1 MQNEIR
7 IWQRSPTL
15 RLLLALIAGIV
26 LQWHIQLPLHLLLYL
41 FVAALLLVLTYHFV
55 AVRLRFQLAALNG
68 LFMHLLVAL
77 AGGLLV
83 WGKDVR
89 HDAKWFGRY
98 YHGTEALIVR
108 LEEPLVE
115 KANSYKALATV
126 LSVSTHDN
134 LQPATGTI
142 LIYFKKDSS
151 PYHLRYGSIISLAKP
166 LQPVQNA
173 GNPGGFDYQRYS
185 LFQGITHQAYLSA
198 DDFYTTGLEEKNS
211 FKQFIFNCRSWV
223 LSVLQRYIV
232 GEKEI
237 GLAEALL
244 IGYKD
249 DLDKNLVQSYTNT
262 GVVHVIA
269 ISGLH
274 LGLIYWLLL
283 LLTKP
288 LKRRR
293 QSWWLRL
300 LIILTG
306 LWLFSILAGAQP
318 SVIRSAL
325 MFSVIA
331 TGEAINK
338 KASIINTLALSA
350 FVLLCINPY
359 WLWDVGFQ
367 LSYAAVLSI
376 ILFFQPVY
384 NWLYFPNKAVDF
396 IWKLNAVTIAAQV
409 LTLPISIYH
418 FHQFPLLF
426 LLTNLVAVPLSSAIL
441 LGEIGLCLLSLVPPA
456 AKLVG
461 LVLSKLIF
469 WMNSYVEQLDGVS
482 FALWNGLSINL
493 LQLFLLTSFA
503 LAFSYWWMERKKA
516 LLQASVVC
524 LLFFFSL
531 RSFSFIQRQQQQKLI
546 VYNVPKHKAI
556 DLISGRSCSFIGDR
570 ELMLD
575 DFYRNFH
582 IQPSRI
588 LHRIDSLNF
597 SHRLLHHFSAGGKR
611 LLLIDNAAQ
620 VPPLPESFDV
630 VVLSKNPRVYL
641 NKLAQQIRI
650 RQLVID
656 GSVPQWKAR
665 LWKKD
670 CAVLNIPCHDVTEKG
685 AFVMNL

>member
-1 MQNEIR
+1 MQNGIR
-7 IWQRSPTL
+7 IWQRSPTV
-15 RLLLALIAGIV
+15 RLLLALVAGIV
-26 LQWHIQLPLHLLLYL
+26 LQWKLQLAFSLLLGFSL
-41 FVAALLLVLTYHFV
+41 SCFLLLIFYHFV
-55 AVRLRFQLAALNG
+55 AVRLRFQLVAVGGMLV
-68 LFMHLLVAL
+68 HLLVA
-77 AGGLLV
+77 ATGGLLA
-83 WGKDVR
+83 WNKDIR
-89 HDAKWFGRY
+89 HDAKWFGQY
-98 YHGTEALIVR
+98 YQGKEPIIVK

-115 KANSYKALATV
+115 KTASYKALATV
-126 LSVSTHDN
+126 LSVHTDN
-134 LQPATGTI
+134 GLQPTKGTI
-142 LIYFKKDSS
+142 ILYFKKDSNR
-151 PYHLRYGSIISLAKP
+151 HNLNYGSIIVLAKP
-166 LQPVQNA
+166 LQPIQNA
-173 GNPGGFDYQRYS
+173 GNPGGFNYQRYS
-185 LFQGITHQAYLSA
+185 LFQGITHQAYLTPS
-198 DDFYTTGLEEKNS
+198 DFYATGLQNKDG
-211 FKQFIFNCRSWV
+211 FKQFIFDCRSWV
-223 LSVLQRYIV
+223 LSVLQAYIA
-232 GEKEI
+232 GNREK

-288 LKRRR
+288 LKRKK

-325 MFSVIA
+325 MFTVIA
-331 TGEAINK
+331 FGEAANK

-350 FVLLCINPY
+350 FVLLCFNPY

-376 ILFFQPVY
+376 ILFFQPIY

-396 IWKLNAVTIAAQV
+396 IWKLNAVTIAAQI
-409 LTLPISIYH
+409 LTLPVSIYH

-426 LLTNLVAVPLSSAIL
+426 LLTNLVAVPLSSIIL
-441 LGEIGLCLLSLVPPA
+441 LGEIGLCVLSVLPPV
-456 AKLVG
+456 AKLLG
-461 LVLSKLIF
+461 AVLSKLIF
-469 WMNSYVEQLDGVS
+469 WMNSYVEQLDAVS
-482 FALWNGLSINL
+482 FALWNGLSISF
-493 LQLFLLTSFA
+493 LQLFLLTAFA
-503 LAFSYWWMERKKA
+503 LAFCYWWMEKNKA
-516 LLQASVVC
+516 LLWAGSFC
-524 LLFFFSL
+524 LLLFLSL
-531 RSFSFIQRQQQQKLI
+531 RSASFIQRQQQQKLI
-546 VYNVPKHKAI
+546 VYNVPKHRAI
-556 DLISGRSCSFIGDR
+556 DLISGRTCAFIGDR

-597 SHRLLHHFSAGGKR
+597 DKRLVHHFSFGGKR
-611 LLLIDNAAQ
+611 MLLIDDPAH
-620 VPPLPESFDV
+620 VPPLPESFDI

-641 NKLAQQIRI
+641 HKLAQQIQI

-656 GSVPQWKAR
+656 GSVPQWKAK

-670 CAVLNIPCHDVTEKG
+670 CAALGIPCHDVNDKG
-685 AFVMNL
+685 AFVLNL